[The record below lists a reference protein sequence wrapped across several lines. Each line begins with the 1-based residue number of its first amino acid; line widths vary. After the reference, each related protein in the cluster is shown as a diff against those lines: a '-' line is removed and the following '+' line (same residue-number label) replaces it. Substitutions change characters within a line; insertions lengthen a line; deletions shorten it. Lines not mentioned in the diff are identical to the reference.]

1 MVDPQAQ
8 KQLQSLRE
16 TVATATYGQ
25 VQQDFW
31 SAQHNKKRSAPTPVG
46 SGLTTPVQESEDASM
61 VELSHTASALPS
73 PETQPSLLLPFTIDD
88 STAVGLTASDLG
100 VDINDHTAVQAWL
113 GQPVQSKQ
121 QVYNLVRGY
130 HRHVIRPEYYNL
142 VVQLEQSLKGV
153 EDEVFQTKQEL
164 QWMAEDNR
172 QQQKQLSG
180 LQVLTSGW
188 PQHLKPEERHYMI
201 GWMLAQVPR
210 VYTFMKERGLVTDH
224 TAHEMPR
231 YLNVLQTDPT
241 TIRTGSDFYSSMTI
255 LLFKSW
261 DLRSAFMERYGGSA
275 GVPLYTDESTSV
287 PKSHIRT
294 TPASPQWQRKLELPL
309 RIILACINASTDHT
323 ATTRLTVLWI
333 DDHATSGR

>member
-1 MVDPQAQ
+1 MVNKLSDHEIPQITA
-8 KQLQSLRE
+8 KQSPMWSWE
-16 TVATATYGQ
+16 T
-25 VQQDFW
+25 F
-31 SAQHNKKRSAPTPVG
+31 RSPQG
-46 SGLTTPVQESEDASM
+46 ASNNCTKSIHLIWLH
-61 VELSHTASALPS
+61 ETLKNQGISHTSS
-73 PETQPSLLLPFTIDD
+73 E
-88 STAVGLTASDLG
+88 LG

-113 GQPVQSKQ
+113 GQPVSCNQ
-121 QVYNLVRGY
+121 QVYNLVRAY

-142 VVQLEQSLKGV
+142 VVQLEQSSKGV
-153 EDEVFQTKQEL
+153 EDEVFQAKQEL
-164 QWMAEDNR
+164 QWMAQDNR

-188 PQHLKPEERHYMI
+188 PQHLKPDERHYMI

-210 VYTFMKERGLVTDH
+210 VYTFMKERGMVTDH
-224 TAHEMPR
+224 TAKEMPR

-241 TIRTGSDFYSSMTI
+241 TIPTGNDFYSSMTI

-275 GVPLYTDESTSV
+275 GVPLYTDESTPV

-294 TPASPQWQRKLELPL
+294 SPAQCLHRPHRHHKVHSAVE
-309 RIILACINASTDHT
+309 N
-323 ATTRLTVLWI
+323 I